1 MRNIKILLIA
11 LVCIGSNS
19 ANAQDGAGGNQKVR
33 FGLVVN
39 SGSAWLATDNSQE
52 SEGFGFSVGYGL
64 QTEFRISDYV
74 SISTG
79 LSQKN
84 YSAGVSYADSSVSL
98 IYETKKEGEA
108 LPADTSLLL
117 SRNYYFN
124 SVALPF
130 KLKLKTP
137 EIGYLTY
144 FLEAGITGNI
154 NYKTL
159 AKKNKVDKGNSIDL
173 LSGDNEEIDVNDATN
188 WFRAAVSLGIG
199 AEYSLVGN
207 TSLFLLVNW
216 ENGIT
221 NMLRDDEGSKTK
233 LIYPKSG
240 KVFEQKGTLNYIG
253 LTVGLL
259 F

>member
-1 MRNIKILLIA
+1 MKYLLIA
-11 LVCIGSNS
+11 LISIGSAMS
-19 ANAQDGAGGNQKVR
+19 YAQDAGGGGQKVR
-33 FGLVVN
+33 FGLLVN
-39 SGSAWLATDNSQE
+39 SGTAWLSTDNSQE
-52 SEGFGFSVGYGL
+52 SEGFGFSIGYGL
-64 QTEFRISDYV
+64 QTEFRVSDYV

-84 YSAGVSYADSSVSL
+84 YSAGVSYADSAVSL
-98 IYETKKEGEA
+98 IYESRDEGEV

-117 SRNYYFN
+117 SRKYYFN

-144 FLEAGITGNI
+144 FLEAGIIGNI

-159 AKKNKVDKGNSIDL
+159 AKNNKVFDAGEKI

-188 WFRAAVSLGIG
+188 WFRAAVSFSLG
-199 AEYSLVGN
+199 AEYNLVGN
-207 TSLFLLVNW
+207 TSLFFLLNW

-221 NMLRDDEGSKTK
+221 NMLKDDDGSKTK
-233 LIYPKSG
+233 LIFPKSK
-240 KVFEQKGTLNYIG
+240 KVFEQEGSLSYVG